1 MFETSWPG
9 RLSILKAPYRT
20 FVPTNGGPP
29 PARYVQGSVPR
40 GMALVWNLGDGIL
53 REDRE
58 TVQTRPYGMAL
69 VAVLPPAHRL
79 RPVPAILDVVD
90 QCRPQ
95 SILPHHRD
103 LRPEE
108 IARVLRRPPADLA
121 SELIGYLSWR
131 GVEIEHDTR
140 HLVRRTIELSAE
152 LRSVAALSRAVYL
165 SRRAL
170 GRRLCRAKLPVPS
183 HWLHFGRLLRIAIQ
197 LQNSDHN
204 LFRVGCEFG
213 YSDGF
218 SLSNQMSRIIGIRPS
233 TARDRLG
240 WEWIA
245 ESWLQM
251 EASKDRIVLPHG
263 RDSRASE
270 SGESTAAVQSAPE
283 TGEAVPSLRV
293 AESKTSSGP

>member
-204 LFRVGCEFG
+204 LFRVGWRIRILGRVLAKQPDVQDHRHSAVHGEGSFG
-213 YSDGF
+213 LGMDRRVLAPNGGF
-218 SLSNQMSRIIGIRPS
+218 QGPDRSS
-233 TARDRLG
+233 AR
-240 WEWIA
+240 A
-245 ESWLQM
+245 
-251 EASKDRIVLPHG
+251 
-263 RDSRASE
+263 
-270 SGESTAAVQSAPE
+270 
-283 TGEAVPSLRV
+283 
-293 AESKTSSGP
+293 